1 MALMPKEFYPTPAH
15 IALKMLDNIDFNYI
29 KSVLEPSAGDGTL
42 VKLTENKMRLGRQNG
57 YGYNDTYKADIDCI
71 EIDEGLRHILK
82 GDGYKV
88 VHDNFLT
95 YRTHKQYDLIIMN
108 PPFSNGD
115 EHLLKALEMQKNG
128 GIIVCLLN
136 AETLKNTYSNKRK
149 ELLQKLEDLNANIEY
164 IPDAFIGAERKTGVE
179 IALIKVAIIEPKKES
194 YIYEQ
199 LQKEE
204 TLYYDAEGENNSQ
217 QLAQNDFMKAMIDQ
231 YNLEVKAGINLIYE
245 YRAMEPILLNSLDEN
260 DKYSKPILKLDFYDT
275 PEHSE
280 RLNINEFVRRVRYK
294 YWRALFDHPKFTGR
308 LTENLRQDYY
318 KRLEDLS
325 EFDFSFY
332 NIKTIQIE
340 MNNNMI
346 KGVEETI
353 LSLFDELSREYSYYD
368 GGKNIHYYNG
378 WKTNKAWKINK
389 KVIIRLNGYG
399 TYSGKIDYTYQVKH
413 KLEDIEKVFNYLDC
427 GRTEEVD
434 IDKSLRFAQEYGETK
449 KIPLKYFNVTFYM
462 KGTCHIEFT
471 NEELLHKFNLFG
483 SQRKNWLPPSYGKAR
498 YTNMTAEEKT
508 IIDEFEGEKSYNK
521 TIADKEYYLVN
532 SGNLLQLEAM

>member
-340 MNNNMI
+340 MNNNMT